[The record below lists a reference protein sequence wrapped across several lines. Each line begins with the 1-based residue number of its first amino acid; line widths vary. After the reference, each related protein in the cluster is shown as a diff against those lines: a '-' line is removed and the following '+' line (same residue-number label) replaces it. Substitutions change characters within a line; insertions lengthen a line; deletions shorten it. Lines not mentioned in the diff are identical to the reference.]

1 MREPSLVTAS
11 TAPGSVSPGWR
22 AGELFEGIGPDAFD
36 CVRRCLGAQFV
47 EFSKRDRIASE
58 RDDRPRI
65 GVLLSGSALDVSE
78 HADGTSSVVDVIE
91 PGGLFGDGW
100 NSVGGAARVLVAA
113 GEGRA
118 VLLGSERLVGG
129 DAGCEVRPRLVDNL
143 LRAVLA
149 KNERLREHLEL
160 VSRRTLRERLIGYL
174 RGESER
180 IGGSTFTIPLSRAE
194 LADFLHADRAAVS
207 RELSRM
213 RDDGLVS
220 YDRSTFALGRG

>member
-1 MREPSLVTAS
+1 MRELSLVAAS
-11 TAPGSVSPGWR
+11 TAGRPVSPGWR
-22 AGELFEGIGPDAFD
+22 PGELFEGIDGAGFE
-36 CVRRCLGAQFV
+36 CVRRCLGAHVV

-65 GVLLSGSALDVSE
+65 GVLLSGVALDASE
-78 HADGTSSVVDVIE
+78 HADGTSSVLDVIE

-100 NSVGGAARVLVAA
+100 DSAGGASRVLVAA

-129 DAGCEVRPRLVDNL
+129 HEGCGVRPRLVDNL

-149 KNERLREHLEL
+149 KNERLRGHLEL

-180 IGGSTFTIPLSRAE
+180 VEGSTFTIPLSRAE

-213 RDDGLVS
+213 RDDGLVA
-220 YDRSTFALGRG
+220 YDRSTFALTRG